1 MALVPNVET
10 LSLIAGVGGWSG
22 VYHGLSIYLDDTPT
36 TPAKV
41 IKITLLPLF
50 WGSCGITSFL
60 VLWLSFQGSVFVVS
74 NMLRPI
80 PFTLHMLTLCGIF
93 CAYAARKQIRQ
104 FLFVTPAEAAVA
116 EQAQDR
122 AEADATEA
130 DQADATEVNQDE
142 SESEEEQADATEA
155 DQGESESEEEQDD
168 GEEEQD
174 DGEEHVDEEEESNID
189 DATTITDEDHT
200 AVTEDNSLQHA
211 DEEESTLIVEV
222 DRLMMSAGPTIGT
235 ETEIP
240 EADIDEGPVPAP
252 APATAEV

>member
-50 WGSCGITSFL
+50 WGSCGITSFIA
-60 VLWLSFQGSVFVVS
+60 LWISFQGSVFVVS

-93 CAYAARKQIRQ
+93 CAYAARKQIRE
-104 FLFVTPAEAAVA
+104 FLFVTPAEAAVI

-122 AEADATEA
+122 AEANATEA
-130 DQADATEVNQDE
+130 D
-142 SESEEEQADATEA
+142 QADATEA

-174 DGEEHVDEEEESNID
+174 DGEEEEEEDDGEEEHVDEEEESNVD

-200 AVTEDNSLQHA
+200 AITEDNSPQCA

-222 DRLMMSAGPTIGT
+222 DRLMTNAGPIGAET
-235 ETEIP
+235 ETP
-240 EADIDEGPVPAP
+240 DADTGAGAGPVPVPALAP